1 MKITK
6 EDLKVRFDE
15 YNWLYFDGKL
25 KRTKMGFLSKN
36 FKTLVGTFE
45 FEIDNNRRVKN
56 TSIKISKRIVEDENK
71 LKSVLLHEMAHLSVT
86 QKYKKNKKH
95 GIAYIKECERIE
107 SQYNVKVWHC
117 WMRKGY
123 FDNRESL
130 FIYPFIF
137 CHKISSIVK
146 FRIIQKIIW

>member
-15 YNWLYFDGKL
+15 YNQLYFDGKL
-25 KRTKMGFLSKN
+25 KRAKMGFLSTS
-36 FKTLVGTFE
+36 FKTIVGIFE

-56 TSIKISKRIVEDENK
+56 LSIKVSKRIVGNEEK

-86 QKYKKNKKH
+86 QKYKKGKKH
-95 GIAYIKECERIE
+95 GIAFIKECKRIE
-107 SQYNVKVWHC
+107 SQYNVKVWHS

-123 FDNRESL
+123 INKRENIFSL
-130 FIYPFIF
+130 PFIL
-137 CHKISSIVK
+137 CYHIASIVK
-146 FRIIQKIIW
+146 FRLIQRII

>member
-15 YNWLYFDGKL
+15 YNRMYFDGKL
-25 KRTKMGFLSKN
+25 RSAKMGFLSKS
-36 FKTLVGTFE
+36 FKTIVGVFE
-45 FEIDNNRRVKN
+45 FEIDKNQRVKN
-56 TSIKISKRIVEDENK
+56 TSIKISKRINWDEEK

-86 QKYKKNKKH
+86 QKYRKSKKH
-95 GIAYIKECERIE
+95 GLAYIKECKRIE

-123 FDNRESL
+123 IDKRECV
-130 FIYPFIF
+130 FTYPFIL
-137 CHKISSIVK
+137 CRNIASIIK
-146 FRIIQKIIW
+146 FRIIQKTI